1 MKSEILTVYLLG
13 SFFRFQ
19 DAFLDGLFSASY
31 RGGSEDRTYQE
42 TNVPAKEL
50 AGDRYTSQTPSEHQ
64 KQFFLFDSLCSL
76 RTGIIRKSE
85 HNLDGL

>member
-19 DAFLDGLFSASY
+19 DAFLDNLFSASY

-42 TNVPAKEL
+42 TNVPGKEL
-50 AGDRYTSQTPSEHQ
+50 AGDRYASESPSEHQ
-64 KQFFLFDSLCSL
+64 KQFFLFDGLCSL
-76 RTGIIRKSE
+76 RTGTVRNLGD
-85 HNLDGL
+85 NLDDV